1 MGIEESGRRGS
12 ERGRRSVR
20 GLERVGG
27 GSRCATMDDTFETG
41 GKTKYVALLLA
52 YAPLCVACRRR
63 GRASASPDMGARIR
77 TRSRAAHRE
86 EKLKER
92 QEAAALTQKLLQA
105 SASGGGVAKSGK
117 VVNAYGQEEVGIS
130 RREAKASALRD
141 MYASSTEKGVGRVI
155 FADKL

>member
-27 GSRCATMDDTFETG
+27 GSRCATMEDTFETG

-86 EKLKER
+86 EKL
-92 QEAAALTQKLLQA
+92 
-105 SASGGGVAKSGK
+105 
-117 VVNAYGQEEVGIS
+117 
-130 RREAKASALRD
+130 
-141 MYASSTEKGVGRVI
+141 
-155 FADKL
+155 

>member
-1 MGIEESGRRGS
+1 MHAAAAPAALGAVEALS
-12 ERGRRSVR
+12 ERGQ
-20 GLERVGG
+20 LVGFA
-27 GSRCATMDDTFETG
+27 GSRA
-41 GKTKYVALLLA
+41 VA
-52 YAPLCVACRRR
+52 VDACRRR

-141 MYASSTEKGVGRVI
+141 MYASSTEKGVRRVI